1 LRVDTASPTLIAVT
15 CRQRPATVMLRL
27 SADRV
32 IDKEEEIISPMLPAI
47 QLGELGVL
55 SDILPK
61 VLISTEDAHVKKHE
75 HLREQ

>member
-1 LRVDTASPTLIAVT
+1 
-15 CRQRPATVMLRL
+15 MLRL

-32 IDKEEEIISPMLPAI
+32 IDKEEEINSPMLPAI

-61 VLISTEDAHVKKHE
+61 VLSPPKMLT
-75 HLREQ
+75 